1 MLEKQ
6 VEIDQIEI
14 VANGSVQVRQ
24 ATKIFENGM
33 ELSKSY
39 HRWVITPGQDYSDQP
54 EKVKAICQVI
64 HTPEV
69 IQAWNAKVAATENVG

>member
-24 ATKIFENGM
+24 ATKIFEDGV

-39 HRWVITPGQDYSDQP
+39 HRWVICPGQDYSDQIDR
-54 EKVKAICQVI
+54 VKAICAAV
-64 HTPEV
+64 HTSEV
-69 IQAWNAKVAATENVG
+69 IAAWNAKIAATENVG

>member
-24 ATKIFENGM
+24 ATKIFEDGV

-39 HRWVITPGQDYSDQP
+39 HRWVIYPGQDYSSQID
-54 EKVKAICQVI
+54 KVKAICAAV

-69 IQAWNAKVAATENVG
+69 IAAWNAKIAANENVG

>member
-6 VEIDQIEI
+6 IVVDQIEVI
-14 VANGSVQVRQ
+14 ESGCVQVRQ
-24 ATKIFENGM
+24 ATKIIENGV

-39 HRWVITPGQDYSDQP
+39 HRWVIKPGQDYSDQS

-64 HTPEV
+64 HTAEV
-69 IQAWNAKVAATENVG
+69 IAAWNAKIAATENVG